1 MRVVSSSRLSS
12 VPRLSHPRP
21 IPAPI
26 SPLARALI
34 CPSVSLPSPSLCRSI
49 SFLSWLTQPPAA
61 GLRSEC
67 VFNSALAENQNYRRI
82 SKQAAGAPLGTTV
95 DNFHTA
101 PSGKIVQVRNPF

>member
-1 MRVVSSSRLSS
+1 MRLLLSS
-12 VPRLSHPRP
+12 ELCL
-21 IPAPI
+21 AP
-26 SPLARALI
+26 SPLLSPLSPEL
-34 CPSVSLPSPSLCRSI
+34 CPSVFFPSPSLCRSL
-49 SFLSWLTQPPAA
+49 SLLSWLTQPPAV
-61 GLRSEC
+61 LRSEC